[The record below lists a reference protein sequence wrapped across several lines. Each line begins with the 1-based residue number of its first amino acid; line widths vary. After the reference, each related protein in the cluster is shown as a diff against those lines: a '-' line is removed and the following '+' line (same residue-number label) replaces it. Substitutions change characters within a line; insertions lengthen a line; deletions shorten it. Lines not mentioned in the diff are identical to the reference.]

1 MHKVETKNEN
11 ERMSRHRVHIY
22 IDTLMIRRF
31 TQMQCDFCA
40 IRAGCIATGTLPVKI
55 NINLINGLSNDFLNV
70 RAKFCLR

>member
-31 TQMQCDFCA
+31 TQMQRDIA
-40 IRAGCIATGTLPVKI
+40 ISVLFELDALQPEHY
-55 NINLINGLSNDFLNV
+55 L
-70 RAKFCLR
+70 